1 MKKLIAATTTPLA
14 SIFGSG
20 FLIIVPILCG
30 AVGKYAVFAMA
41 GVCALA
47 YGVGYVI
54 RFNINNL
61 EPLLEKNEACET
73 MRLLERSSDLALV
86 AAYVIFRMPLHQYSR
101 GVLVGWHRQAVRHGF
116 Q

>member
-47 YGVGYVI
+47 YGVGYAI
-54 RFNINNL
+54 RYNIKNA
-61 EPLLEKNEACET
+61 EPLDELNEYWEVVP
-73 MRLLERSSDLALV
+73 ESSSLV
-86 AAYVIFRMPLHQYSR
+86 VENGQVTISPFTPE
-101 GVLVGWHRQAVRHGF
+101 
-116 Q
+116 